1 MNRFTAMQERIGTS
15 IIDLLVLKSL
25 HFLTFKKFLWMEMQI
40 RKTAEDLE
48 TVRNRK
54 VF

>member
-15 IIDLLVLKSL
+15 IIDLLLL
-25 HFLTFKKFLWMEMQI
+25 RICHFLTFKKLSWFEKEI
-40 RKTAEDLE
+40 NKVRKELE
-48 TVRNRK
+48 TVSNRK